1 MNQSVIIPIGSH
13 EQHGQHLPP
22 NTDYLIARAIAE
34 EIKKQINMEID
45 MGISVSY
52 SPEHLD
58 FEETKSISKEE
69 FINQINERL
78 SLYDKKKI
86 RIIINAHG
94 GNSQILENLKKK
106 NQISFTLFNIFK
118 VVKKHLTQLRSS
130 RIGGICHAGE
140 FETSLMLYL
149 FPSKV
154 KLERITQD
162 HCKYVP
168 ELDPCYEGLRPKKWK
183 TIDLNPHGI
192 LGDPLKAT
200 REKGKKWCELIIND
214 ILNSITKL
222 SC

>member
-69 FINQINERL
+69 FINQVIERL

-106 NQISFTLFNIFK
+106 NQISFTL
-118 VVKKHLTQLRSS
+118 
-130 RIGGICHAGE
+130 
-140 FETSLMLYL
+140 
-149 FPSKV
+149 
-154 KLERITQD
+154 
-162 HCKYVP
+162 
-168 ELDPCYEGLRPKKWK
+168 
-183 TIDLNPHGI
+183 
-192 LGDPLKAT
+192 
-200 REKGKKWCELIIND
+200 
-214 ILNSITKL
+214 
-222 SC
+222 